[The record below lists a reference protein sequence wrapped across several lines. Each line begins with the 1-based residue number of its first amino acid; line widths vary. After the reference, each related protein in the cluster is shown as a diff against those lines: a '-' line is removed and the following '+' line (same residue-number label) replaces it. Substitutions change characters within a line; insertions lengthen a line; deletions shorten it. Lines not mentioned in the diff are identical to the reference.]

1 MVKQT
6 SPFLRLPT
14 EIRLMIY
21 EELLLPPASSE
32 PCPPSAKFV
41 APVYRKDEE
50 QQQQQQQQ
58 SGATTT
64 ASHHLR
70 APRTLQIRTL
80 DPDSA
85 AASSIL
91 SSPTRPRYHIRD
103 AMRTRTVTTTYALAN
118 NPGLHPAI
126 LRACR
131 QCHAEAA
138 ELLYGAYVFDFDT
151 HVEAVVPFLAALTP
165 PARAR
170 VARVALV
177 KRALPS
183 VKEFD
188 RAEWRAACEY
198 MARELAVPALTLSLG
213 VVAGKPPPAAA
224 ASSSD
229 EEGRSGWDEV
239 PALAVEHFRL
249 IQPRSLGSRP
259 SSGTATP
266 TDNNGGAADDP
277 SRPALDGDLLY
288 GLGLKAIAGVDF
300 EWVEQLLWLRG
311 LRELH
316 VKAIVEYCPPPVSET
331 MAFWVS
337 FSKSV
342 EKGFKEWIR
351 GVMLV

>member
-6 SPFLRLPT
+6 STFLRLPA

-32 PCPPSAKFV
+32 PCPPAAKFV
-41 APVYRKDEE
+41 APVYREDE
-50 QQQQQQQQ
+50 QN
-58 SGATTT
+58 

-70 APRTLQIRTL
+70 APRTLQIRTVN
-80 DPDSA
+80 PDSP
-85 AASSIL
+85 ASSAIL
-91 SSPTRPRYHIRD
+91 SPSSTRPRYHIRD
-103 AMRTRTVTTTYALAN
+103 PFRTRTMSTTYALAN

-126 LRACR
+126 LRTCH

-138 ELLYGAYVFDFDT
+138 ELLYGAYAFDFDT
-151 HVEAVVPFLAALTP
+151 HVEAIVPFLSTLTP
-165 PARAR
+165 LARACLTR
-170 VARVALV
+170 LALV

-188 RAEWRAACEY
+188 RAEWCAACEY

-213 VVAGKPPPAAA
+213 VVAGKPPVVA
-224 ASSSD
+224 
-229 EEGRSGWDEV
+229 GTGGWDDV

-249 IQPRSLGSRP
+249 IQPRRLGSRP
-259 SSGTATP
+259 SSGTVTP
-266 TDNNGGAADDP
+266 TDNGAAAEDA
-277 SRPALDGDLLY
+277 SRVLNGDLLY

-342 EKGFKEWIR
+342 EGGFKEWIR

>member
-1 MVKQT
+1 MVKQA

-41 APVYRKDEE
+41 APVYRKDEDH
-50 QQQQQQQQ
+50 QQNN
-58 SGATTT
+58 

-80 DPDSA
+80 DPDNTA

-91 SSPTRPRYHIRD
+91 SSPKSARPRYHIRD

-151 HVEAVVPFLAALTP
+151 HVEAVVPFLSTLTP
-165 PARAR
+165 LARAR
-170 VARVALV
+170 VARIALV

-198 MARELAVPALTLSLG
+198 MARELAVPGLTLSLG
-213 VVAGKPPPAAA
+213 VVAGKPP
-224 ASSSD
+224 SSS
-229 EEGRSGWDEV
+229 GAVGGSGWDEV

-266 TDNNGGAADDP
+266 TDNGGGAAEDA
-277 SRPALDGDLLY
+277 SKVLNGDLLY

-342 EKGFKEWIR
+342 EKGFKQWIR